1 MSDLLT
7 YPATQGYL
15 AALVPPREKELQ
27 EMEAY
32 AAKHDFPIIGPA
44 CGYYCYQLARMINA
58 KSIFELGSGYGYSTA
73 WFAKAIKETCAEQGG
88 AQSLSRGRS
97 NGGGVVHHTVWD
109 EELSKTARRHLSA
122 LGYDDLVQYHVSE
135 AVEALRKTEGPFDI
149 IFNDIDK
156 QAYPASL
163 PVIKENLRSGGL
175 LIIDNMLWSGRIFNK
190 KDFSPATEG
199 VREFT
204 KQITTDPGWIVSLA
218 PVRDGMIIA
227 YKK

>member
-7 YPATQGYL
+7 YQATQDYL
-15 AALVPPREKELQ
+15 TSLVPPREKEMQ

-32 AAKHDFPIIGPA
+32 AAKNDFPIIGPT
-44 CGYYCYQLARMINA
+44 CGYYCYQLARIINA

-73 WFAKAIKETCAEQGG
+73 WFAKAVKE
-88 AQSLSRGRS
+88 

-109 EELSKTARRHLSA
+109 EELSKMARRHLSA
-122 LGYDDLVQYHVSE
+122 LGSDDLVQYHM
-135 AVEALRKTEGPFDI
+135 AEALESLRGVKGPFDI

-163 PVIKENLRSGGL
+163 PVIKGKLRSGGL
-175 LIIDNMLWSGRIFNK
+175 LIIDNMLWSGRIFDK
-190 KDFSPATEG
+190 QDVSPATEG

-204 KQITTDPGWIVSLA
+204 RQITSDPDWVVSLVPA
-218 PVRDGMIIA
+218 RDGMIVA

>member
-7 YPATQGYL
+7 YQATQDYL
-15 AALVPPREKELQ
+15 TSLVPPREKEMQ

-32 AAKHDFPIIGPA
+32 AAKNDFPIIGPA
-44 CGYYCYQLARMINA
+44 CGYYCYQLARIINA

-73 WFAKAIKETCAEQGG
+73 WFAKAVKE
-88 AQSLSRGRS
+88 

-109 EELSKTARRHLSA
+109 EELSKMARRHLSA
-122 LGYDDLVQYHVSE
+122 LGSDDLVQYHM
-135 AVEALRKTEGPFDI
+135 AEALESLRGVKGPFDI

-163 PVIKENLRSGGL
+163 PVIKGKLRSGGL
-175 LIIDNMLWSGRIFNK
+175 LIIDNMLWSGRIFDK
-190 KDFSPATEG
+190 QDVSPATEG

-204 KQITTDPGWIVSLA
+204 RQITSDPDWVVSLVPA
-218 PVRDGMIIA
+218 RDGMIVA